1 MNFHIT
7 DEDELAELAADYEV
21 TYGKA
26 LARARADG
34 AAHCD
39 DAALMAGL
47 LAGACTILIGPGA
60 NPRLVWKGAQAKG
73 MTTRQL
79 AELIHEDP
87 VKAADLMFVTPGHP
101 YQGGN

>member
-1 MNFHIT
+1 
-7 DEDELAELAADYEV
+7 
-21 TYGKA
+21 
-26 LARARADG
+26 
-34 AAHCD
+34 
-39 DAALMAGL
+39 
-47 LAGACTILIGPGA
+47 
-60 NPRLVWKGAQAKG
+60 VWEGAQAKG